1 MANHLFIGLGGTG
14 GKVLRELRKRVYEE
28 FRSNDP
34 GNDINLDYIYVD
46 SSPTDLEDRKGWKV
60 LGKSV
65 HLGTAQKVS
74 INGISTSVLQQIKQF
89 PGLEGFLKP
98 DDVRMMQQEMGGLI
112 SAGIGGQRRRLGRT
126 LMANNIG
133 NIHAESNFEKA
144 VRAAVGRLQ
153 SSGKQ
158 SQDVTF
164 HICAGLAGG
173 TGSGS
178 IIDAIAQIRTWFPY
192 QPDTHA
198 FKIRLF
204 LYTPERTLVSAKH
217 DAGFYQANGY
227 AALLEL
233 NALSIGKYHPTDV
246 KGEKDIF
253 TGEVRRLLENQDA
266 FEAAYIYTNVNEK
279 GKMLDLGE
287 GLPSAVADFIFQTTI
302 ASDMSNKISLFEE
315 TSADGGDGQLGRLVG
330 CENDGAEPEKD
341 SSGQNAH
348 SRKFLSFGI
357 TRVEF
362 PESEIREYMTYTYAL
377 QAARQLTFNL
387 WQEGIG
393 YGERTLDEVGMGF
406 ADEIKDKK
414 NREGLMLSNNYLTLA
429 KPIVEGPATKRWR
442 LFEETWEKRTQ
453 ADADDVRTTK
463 TIEKKSWIGEF
474 GRRCDEF
481 FNSQFRQHGVVE
493 FFRIQRQELRGYA
506 RTIRRHIEKKLFD
519 EWASGASNTKSILE
533 IEKYTRLLIA
543 DCNDR
548 TSAFEQQRARM
559 EEEMGKISEQIQ
571 AILGE
576 WGEIGWP
583 NLNPFISPTQIFNNY
598 VKAKCEYCSTATR
611 AESYAYAKELLQ
623 NIIIEL
629 NNMLEGILAFKDE
642 MNAIN
647 EEVMRQA
654 ESKCQT
660 NEEQSDADIKKYD
673 AEKVRMTGSLFIRD
687 REKMFSNAAAIRS
700 RMVENLGEDGERTF
714 ANLYD
719 KTDYETAIN
728 IMLDICQE
736 NAIRAMQDAA
746 KADPLNKM
754 VGVNIMEKLKQEL
767 NTDPKLEAFVKDVI
781 DTSSTYVQL
790 DGYETGKG
798 LEGNTGAMM
807 SMIQLSIPQT
817 DEKTNDFKERLI
829 EEFKKQKSGFN
840 PKDDVMVNYKNN
852 QLVVISANS
861 GFPLRF
867 LSNVKVCKEKYD
879 ALVTPQ
885 NPKSALNRMVLHTE
899 SFKDPLPAL
908 YEKTKDE
915 IKQEIVKP
923 LMLAYALGIVKEQQ
937 NSTGA
942 KFDALLIPDDTFGDQ
957 WKELGKGFEGSWDAL
972 GDDFSSAEL
981 LKKQVKTEMAKQART
996 NDQKAELRKALGQVV
1011 QQRIL
1016 PSPLCENDQFN
1027 PNYAKFRNWAM
1038 EIVKSE
1044 LQDL

>member
-34 GNDINLDYIYVD
+34 GNGIFLDYVYVD
-46 SSPTDLEDRKGWKV
+46 SSPADLEDRTGWKV

-65 HLGTAQKVS
+65 HLGTAQKVN
-74 INGISTSVLQQIKQF
+74 INGISASVLGNINMY
-89 PGLEGFLKP
+89 PGLKGFLNQN
-98 DDVRMMQQEMGGLI
+98 DLQLMQQEMGALI

-126 LMANNIG
+126 LMANNVCDT
-133 NIHAESNFEKA
+133 NNPNNFESI
-144 VRAAVGRLQ
+144 VRSAVGRLQ
-153 SSGKQ
+153 HDSND
-158 SQDVTF
+158 QDVTF

-178 IIDAIAQIRTWFPY
+178 IVDAISQIRTWFPY
-192 QPDTHA
+192 QEDTHF

-204 LYTPERTLVSAKH
+204 IYTPERTLVSAKH

-253 TGEVRRLLENQDA
+253 SGEVRRLLDSQEA
-266 FEAAYIYTNVNEK
+266 FESAYIYTNVNEQ
-279 GKMLDLGE
+279 GKVLDLGE
-287 GLPSAVADFIFQTTI
+287 GLPAAVADFIFQTTV
-302 ASDMSNKISLFEE
+302 ASAMIG
-315 TSADGGDGQLGRLVG
+315 SAGQLSRLVG

-341 SSGQNAH
+341 QAGNNAH

-357 TRVEF
+357 SRIEF
-362 PESEIREYMTYTYAL
+362 PETEIREFMTYTYAL
-377 QAARQLTFNL
+377 QAARQLTFNM

-393 YGERTLDEVGMGF
+393 YGERTIDEVGMGF

-453 ADADDVRTTK
+453 ADADDVQTT
-463 TIEKKSWIGEF
+463 IDKKSWMGEF
-474 GRRCDEF
+474 GKRCDEF
-481 FNSQFRQHGVVE
+481 FNTQFRQHGVVE
-493 FFRIQRQELRGYA
+493 FFKIQRQELRGYA

-519 EWASGASNTKSILE
+519 EWASGASDTKSILE

-548 TSAFEQQRARM
+548 IGAFEQQRARM
-559 EEEMGKISEQIQ
+559 EEELTNISEQIQ
-571 AILGE
+571 AINVE
-576 WGEIGWP
+576 WNEIGWLRDAIT
-583 NLNPFISPTQIFNNY
+583 NASTKVFSKYKT
-598 VKAKCEYCSTATR
+598 AKSDYCSTATR
-611 AESYAYAKELLQ
+611 AEAYSYAKELLQ
-623 NIIIEL
+623 NVIIEL

-654 ESKCQT
+654 DSKCQT

-673 AEKVRMTGSLFIRD
+673 AEQVRRISRQFVSD
-687 REKMFSNAAAIRS
+687 REKMSSNAATIRS
-700 RMVENLGEDGERTF
+700 RMVQNLGEDGEHTF

-719 KTDYETAIN
+719 KTDYETAVGI
-728 IMLDICQE
+728 ILEVCQE
-736 NAIRAMQDAA
+736 NAVRAMQDAA
-746 KADPLNKM
+746 EADPLNKM

-767 NTDPKLEAFVKDVI
+767 NSEEKLEKFVKLVTSTSKSYVQFDPKETAMVI
-781 DTSSTYVQL
+781 P
-790 DGYETGKG
+790 
-798 LEGNTGAMM
+798 GNTGAMM
-807 SMIQLSIPQT
+807 QMVQLSLPQT
-817 DEKTNDFKERLI
+817 DEKTSDFKERLI
-829 EEFKKQKSGFN
+829 QAFEQNVPGFN
-840 PKDDVMVNYKNN
+840 KKDDVSINYKDN
-852 QLVVISANS
+852 QIVVISANS

-867 LSNVKVCKEKYD
+867 LANVKVCKEKYD

-885 NPKSALNRMVLHTE
+885 NSKCNLNRMVLHTE
-899 SFKDPLPAL
+899 SFKEELPELFEEGA
-908 YEKTKDE
+908 EARKQKT
-915 IKQEIVKP
+915 VKP
-923 LMLAYALGIVKEQQ
+923 LMLAYALGIIKEQQ
-937 NSTGA
+937 DPTTGA
-942 KFDALLIPDDTFGDQ
+942 KFDAIRIPDETFGDQ
-957 WKELGKGFEGSWDAL
+957 WKQLGKGFVESWNAL
-972 GDDFSSAEL
+972 GQDFSLSEL
-981 LKKQVKTEMAKQART
+981 LKNQVKKELAVQARS
-996 NDQKAELRKALGQVV
+996 NEQKAVLRQALGQVV
-1011 QQRIL
+1011 QTKIL
-1016 PSPLCENDQFN
+1016 PSSLCENNQFN
-1027 PNYAKFRNWAM
+1027 PNYTKFRNLAV
-1038 EIVKSE
+1038 EIIKSE

>member
-1 MANHLFIGLGGTG
+1 M
-14 GKVLRELRKRVYEE
+14 RKRVYEE

-46 SSPTDLEDRKGWKV
+46 SSPADLDDRKGWKV

-89 PGLEGFLKP
+89 PGLEGFLRP
-98 DDVRMMQQEMGGLI
+98 DDIQMMLQEMGGLI

-126 LMANNIG
+126 LMANNIA
-133 NIHAESNFEKA
+133 NVNTTSNFETA
-144 VRAAVGRLQ
+144 VRSAVGRLQ
-153 SSGKQ
+153 QSGKQ

-192 QPDTHA
+192 QQSTNA

-204 LYTPERTLVSAKH
+204 LYTPEGTLVSSKH

-227 AALLEL
+227 AALSEL

-246 KGEKDIF
+246 KGEQDIF
-253 TGEVRRLLENQDA
+253 SGKVRRLLENQDA
-266 FEAAYIYTNVNEK
+266 FEAAYVYTNVNEK

-302 ASDMSNKISLFEE
+302 ASDLGNKIGLFEE
-315 TSADGGDGQLGRLVG
+315 TAADGGDSQLGRLVN
-330 CENDGAEPEKD
+330 CENDGADPEKD
-341 SSGQNAH
+341 ASGQKAH

-377 QAARQLTFNL
+377 QAARQLTFNM
-387 WQEGIG
+387 WQDGIG

-406 ADEIKDKK
+406 ADEIKDKN

-453 ADADDVRTTK
+453 ADADDVQTT
-463 TIEKKSWIGEF
+463 IDKKSWLGEF
-474 GRRCDEF
+474 GKRCDEF

-493 FFRIQRQELRGYA
+493 FFKIQRQELKGYA

-519 EWASGASNTKSILE
+519 EWASGASDTKSILE

-548 TSAFEQQRARM
+548 IGVFEQQRARM
-559 EEEMGKISEQIQ
+559 EEELTNISEQIQ
-571 AILGE
+571 AINVE
-576 WGEIGWP
+576 WNEIGWLRDAIT
-583 NLNPFISPTQIFNNY
+583 NASSRVFSKYKT
-598 VKAKCEYCSTATR
+598 AKCDYCSTATR
-611 AESYAYAKELLQ
+611 AEAYAYAKELLQ
-623 NIIIEL
+623 NIIMQL

-647 EEVMRQA
+647 EEVMHQA

-673 AEKVRMTGSLFIRD
+673 AEKVRLTGRQFVGD
-687 REKMFSNAAAIRS
+687 HEKMASNAAAIRS
-700 RMVENLGEDGERTF
+700 RMVANLGEDGERTF

-736 NAIRAMQDAA
+736 NATRAMQDAA

-781 DTSSTYVQL
+781 DTSSTYVQF
-790 DGYETGKG
+790 DEYETGKSPKG
-798 LEGNTGAMM
+798 TTGAMM

-829 EEFKKQKSGFN
+829 KEFKNQKSGFD
-840 PKDDVMVNYKNN
+840 PKSDVMVNYKNN

-899 SFKDPLPAL
+899 SFSDPLPAL
-908 YEKTKDE
+908 YEKTKEE

-937 NSTGA
+937 KSTGA
-942 KFDALLIPDDTFGDQ
+942 KFDALLIPDDTLGDQ
-957 WKELGKGFEGSWDAL
+957 WKELGKGFNGSWDSL

-981 LKKQVKTEMAKQART
+981 LKKRVKTEMSKQART

-1011 QQRIL
+1011 QQKIL

-1027 PNYAKFRNWAM
+1027 SNYIRFRNLAM
-1038 EIVKSE
+1038 EIVNSE